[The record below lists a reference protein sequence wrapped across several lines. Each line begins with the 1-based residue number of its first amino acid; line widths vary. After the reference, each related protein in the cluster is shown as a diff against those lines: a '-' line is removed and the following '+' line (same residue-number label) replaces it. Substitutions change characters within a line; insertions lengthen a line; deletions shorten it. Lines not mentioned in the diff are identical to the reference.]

1 MIFSQFLKSTSGLF
15 HIRRAIRL
23 DNGMTVHFE
32 KLSSSSQFRCLISE
46 IIFFCHDIFCCVAVL
61 RALGLPTR
69 SVTNFESA
77 HDTDGSMTIDFHFD
91 EEGNPLDDL
100 NDSVW

>member
-1 MIFSQFLKSTSGLF
+1 MDYFIFA
-15 HIRRAIRL
+15 AICL

-32 KLSSSSQFRCLISE
+32 KLSSSPQFRCLFSE
-46 IIFFCHDIFCCVAVL
+46 IIFFCHDMFCCVAVL

-77 HDTDGSMTIDFHFD
+77 HDNDGSMTIDFHFD
-91 EEGNPLDDL
+91 EEGNPLHDL